1 MEMEEDNNGREDN
14 NGQFALPR
22 ADDMEAAIQHIA
34 SSNYD
39 TRNDSNDELGDH
51 WRGMNV
57 NLVMVVTMQPLSEIV
72 LQKLAYYLLLLHNWI
87 LRERHP

>member
-22 ADDMEAAIQHIA
+22 ADDMETAIQHIA

-39 TRNDSNDELGDH
+39 TRNDSNDEPSH
-51 WRGMNV
+51 
-57 NLVMVVTMQPLSEIV
+57 IV
-72 LQKLAYYLLLLHNWI
+72 PKVK
-87 LRERHP
+87 